1 MWNIFCKISGL
12 VQSADATSSS
22 LFWSL
27 WEDLPFK
34 DRQSAPK
41 ILNLE
46 VAEPAPA
53 PTAKAENLCISWQ
66 HIRTNPT
73 FPRVPCQWLGVHS
86 SSAKNPSALC
96 FHEPLPLDQQTSLP
110 FNLQTRL
117 PFNSCL
123 IHNERLLCRKGHF
136 TATATAL
143 RQSLNILSLIIIF
156 TRNSSFKRCIW
167 LASEEQLHRG
177 KSRLSGNAFKGAV
190 TTQSKTLPS
199 INEQR
204 HTNSKT
210 YFASNQP
217 CLRCTVKT
225 MAHLHCWTQHCGAGE
240 C

>member
-86 SSAKNPSALC
+86 SSAKNPSALFPWAPPSGPANQFTLQFANQVTLQFLPHPQRTSSVQKRS
-96 FHEPLPLDQQTSLP
+96 FHSYCNCTQAVSEYFI
-110 FNLQTRL
+110 FNNN
-117 PFNSCL
+117 F
-123 IHNERLLCRKGHF
+123 H
-136 TATATAL
+136 
-143 RQSLNILSLIIIF
+143 
-156 TRNSSFKRCIW
+156 
-167 LASEEQLHRG
+167 
-177 KSRLSGNAFKGAV
+177 
-190 TTQSKTLPS
+190 
-199 INEQR
+199 
-204 HTNSKT
+204 
-210 YFASNQP
+210 
-217 CLRCTVKT
+217 
-225 MAHLHCWTQHCGAGE
+225 
-240 C
+240 